1 MKKWTLVLGLLAATF
16 TLSVGTASAAQDSRI
31 LLNYSDTGLSSS
43 KVIVEGTTM
52 VPLKSL
58 AAAMGYTL
66 SWDQASKTAKL
77 ISPEREIGFITGS
90 KSLKVNGAASALAK
104 PPRIIKGGMYIPL
117 VSGVVALGGK
127 IVYDKGS
134 STLNIVDEPRYVTAS
149 AQGRTYWVSQKNG
162 DLYYRASVTGKPQ
175 RMGSLPLKP
184 SAYSYGLVITDAGKG
199 TDLLLLSEKHYAMFN
214 DFSNG
219 YQTLVHSGTILKQMD
234 YHFSNSSYQQAP
246 RLTTT
251 QLYMTDGLNVQYIN
265 GDGSLGKLYELEK
278 ITGLT
283 DDCTVEYAAAD
294 VVLIRSLTNAHLY
307 AINTKTGVGTNL
319 SEKLISSEDWKE
331 WKTAD
336 GTDPYVLPKMLVLTK
351 RAGDVLTFTYTPL
364 PEGKAKTVTYNL
376 ASQ

>member
-219 YQTLVHSGTILKQMD
+219 YQALIHSGTILKQMD
-234 YHFSNSSYQQAP
+234 YHFSNSSYQHAP
-246 RLTTT
+246 QLATT
-251 QLYMTDGLNVQYIN
+251 QLFMTDGLNVQYIN

-278 ITGLT
+278 ITGLK
-283 DDCTVEYAAAD
+283 DDFTVEYAAAD
-294 VVLIRSLTNAHLY
+294 VVLIRSLTTAHLY
-307 AINTKTGVGTNL
+307 AVTTETGVGTNL

-351 RAGDVLTFTYTPL
+351 RVGDVLTFTYTPL
-364 PEGKAKTVTYNL
+364 TTEKAKKVTYNL
-376 ASQ
+376 DSQ